1 LSGRA
6 VILFKA
12 LLFFACLL
20 PLFRLLWLY
29 RTDGL
34 TANPIEFITRST
46 GTWTLVGLL
55 ATLAV
60 TPLRQLT
67 RQYWLI
73 RLRRMLGLFAFFYG
87 CLHLTTYLWLDQFFA
102 WGEIVKDIGMRPF
115 ITAGFFA
122 FVLML
127 PLALTSTSGMVRRLG
142 GRRWQLLHR
151 LIYLS
156 AIAAVVH
163 YWWLVK
169 ADVRQ
174 PMIYAA
180 VLSAL
185 LLYRVVKW
193 SSQRRR
199 GGAATSKKDAA
210 LSASP

>member
-1 LSGRA
+1 MSPRA
-6 VILFKA
+6 VTIFKVT
-12 LLFFACLL
+12 LFFVCLA

-29 RTDGL
+29 RTGGL
-34 TANPIEFITRST
+34 TANPIEFITHST
-46 GTWTLVGLL
+46 GIWTLVWLL
-55 ATLAV
+55 LTLSV

-73 RLRRMLGLFAFFYG
+73 RVRRMLGLFAFFYG
-87 CLHLTTYLWLDQFFA
+87 SLHLTTYLWLDKFFE

-115 ITAGFFA
+115 ITAGFLA

-142 GRRWQLLHR
+142 GVRWQLLHR
-151 LIYLS
+151 LVYFS

-169 ADVRQ
+169 ADVRE
-174 PMIYAA
+174 PIIYAA
-180 VLSAL
+180 ILSAL
-185 LLYRVVKW
+185 VLYRVVKW
-193 SSQRRR
+193 GSQRRR
-199 GGAATSKKDAA
+199 GGAPKNKKDAV